1 MMEENLENK
10 ASFNEFRRWLE
21 RTKGDKYHEKLVEIK
36 DNPDEI
42 SDAFNGKL
50 TLTSSGLL
58 GLIGP
63 GTNRI
68 NKYVIRRTTQGIS
81 DYLKTEHK
89 PVSVVIGYDSRRGS
103 RYFAYEAASVL
114 RGNLIK
120 PYLFRE
126 LVPSSLL
133 SYAVKYLECD
143 LGIMITASQNHKIY
157 NGYRVYNSE
166 GYLISEETA
175 AEMQKEIDKN
185 DYFAPDI
192 FMDNKSGIYQVDDQ
206 VARDFCD
213 RIASSVKLP
222 DPTIYDGF
230 RVIYSPLY
238 GAGKACFTDV
248 MRRLGIR
255 YELVSDQ
262 ADPDKEFPTC
272 PVPNPEKIMAYNES
286 FKWLDDHGGDI
297 IITHDA
303 DAGRAG
309 CAIEHDGMR
318 TVLTGN
324 QTGLLLLDY
333 LCHTR
338 PPREGQVMIK
348 SIAASPLA
356 VKIAEKNG
364 LKVVTSVTGFRNAGS
379 IIDSLEKEGKGDDFY
394 FAFEESDG
402 YLIDPFIKDKDGISA
417 ALYICEMAA
426 FHKKRGKNLIERLY
440 ELYNEYGICVD
451 KTRNYFFSGASGIKT
466 ISSIMNYFRNNVTQ
480 TIGGRNIVK
489 KTDYMAA
496 EDGPAVDCVEFDLD
510 DSSKLIIKPSDTEA
524 IMKIYSFE
532 TCDFTEVEKD
542 IADIVDRFKSV
553 MKDN

>member
-1 MMEENLENK
+1 MEENPENK

-42 SDAFNGKL
+42 TDAFTGKL
-50 TLTSSGLL
+50 TLTASGLL

-81 DYLKTEHK
+81 DYLKREHK

-126 LVPSSLL
+126 LVPASLL

-213 RIASSVKLP
+213 RIVSSVKLP
-222 DPTIYDGF
+222 DPALYDGF

-248 MRRLGIR
+248 MRKSGIR
-255 YELVSDQ
+255 YELVSNQ

-272 PVPNPEKIMAYNES
+272 PVPNPEKIMSYNES
-286 FKWLDDHGGDI
+286 FKWLDEHGGDI

-333 LCHTR
+333 LCHIR
-338 PPREGQVMIK
+338 PPKEGQIMIK

-364 LKVVTSVTGFRNAGS
+364 LKVITSVTGFRNAGS
-379 IIDSLEKEGKGDDFY
+379 IIDSLEKEGRGDDFY
-394 FAFEESDG
+394 FALEESDG

-466 ISSIMNYFRNNVTQ
+466 ISSIMNYFRTSVTQ

-489 KTDYMAA
+489 KTDYMTA
-496 EDGPAVDCVEFDLD
+496 ETGPAVDCVEFDLD
-510 DSSKLIIKPSDTEA
+510 DSSKLIIKPSDTDA

-542 IADIVDRFKSV
+542 IADIIDRFKSV